1 MGKYAMVK
9 AMQYAIQNILQQN
22 DGYDIIATKMMI
34 YEVLVM
40 VLS

>member
-1 MGKYAMVK
+1 MGKYAMAK
-9 AMQYAIQNILQQN
+9 AMQYAIQNILQEN
-22 DGYDIIATKMMI
+22 DEYDIIATKMMK